1 MSFSKPLRTC
11 KEVSKS
17 SIKFIFACREMRK
30 KCHCRFQSDA
40 LLHIE
45 IEHIHTSHLGDS
57 GMKNRP
63 GINNVQGK
71 VPERMDAGDLNQKSV
86 VRN

>member
-1 MSFSKPLRTC
+1 LPGVIIWSVLGTL
-11 KEVSKS
+11 EVVLITSY
-17 SIKFIFACREMRK
+17 FALN
-30 KCHCRFQSDA
+30 
-40 LLHIE
+40 LLL
-45 IEHIHTSHLGDS
+45 TSHLGDS

-71 VPERMDAGDLNQKSV
+71 VPERMDAGDLNQKSI